1 MGYTIRQ
8 IPPDHKFCQDLSL
21 DALTCVISPEVAHA
35 VVTETG
41 TQATRERKLTAEATI
56 WVLIAMTLY
65 AHLALGDVVRKVAQG
80 LRFIWPD
87 PTIAV
92 AGAPA
97 LVYRR
102 YQVGERPLQA
112 LFARVARPLAT
123 PATVGAF
130 RYGLRLM
137 AIDGT
142 VEDAPDSPANA
153 AAFGRQRGSRGD
165 SAFPQVRGVY
175 LVECATH
182 AIVDAVFGPYALG
195 ERVGALALLH
205 SLTRGM
211 LVLWDGG
218 FHSYDLRAATRG
230 RGAHVLAR
238 LPARV
243 VPQVIRPLSDGST
256 LAYLRAPRGSPRTH
270 LLVRVITYTLTDP
283 ARPGYGEV
291 HRVITTLLNP
301 VLAPAT
307 DLVNLYHER
316 WEIELTIDEVDTH
329 QRLAGRPLRSRKPE
343 GVRQELYALLLAH
356 YAVRALMHE
365 AALRD
370 GLDPDRLSFV
380 HALRV
385 ITDAVPEFQMI
396 APHLLPLLYARLLA
410 DSAAVRLPPRRNRT
424 NPRVVKR
431 KMSKFALKRVHHAER
446 PPLTRSFADAVSLI

>member
-21 DALTCVISPEVAHA
+21 DALTRVIPPETVHA
-35 VVTETG
+35 VVMDTG

-65 AHLALGDVVRKVAQG
+65 APLALGDVVRKVAQG

-123 PATVGAF
+123 TATVGAF
-130 RYGLRLM
+130 RYGLRLL

-142 VEDAPDSPANA
+142 VEDAPDTPANA
-153 AAFGRQRGSRGD
+153 AAFGRQHGSRGD

-182 AIVDAVFGPYALG
+182 AIIDAVFGPYALS
-195 ERVGALALLH
+195 ERVGALVLLRA
-205 SLTRGM
+205 LTRGM
-211 LVLWDGG
+211 LVLWDAG
-218 FHSYDLRAATRG
+218 FHSYDLLAATRG

-243 VPQVIRPLSDGST
+243 VPQVIRPLPDGST
-256 LAYLRAPRGSPRTH
+256 LAYLRAPRGRRTR

-291 HRVITTLLNP
+291 HRVITTVLNP
-301 VLAPAT
+301 VLAPAH
-307 DLVNLYHER
+307 DLVSLYHER

-329 QRLAGRPLRSRKPE
+329 QRLAGRPLRSRKPD

-365 AALRD
+365 AALHE

-396 APHLLPLLYARLLA
+396 APHLLSLLYERLLT
-410 DSAAVRLPPRRNRT
+410 DIAAVHLPPRRNRT

-446 PPLTRSFADAVSLI
+446 PPLTHSFADAVALI

>member
-8 IPPDHKFCQDLSL
+8 IQPDHKFCQDLSL
-21 DALTCVISPEVAHA
+21 DALTRVIPPETVRA

-41 TQATRERKLTAEATI
+41 TRATRERKLTAEATI

-65 AHLALGDVVRKVAQG
+65 TPLALGDVVRKVAQG

-102 YQVGERPLQA
+102 YQLGARPLQA

-130 RYGLRLM
+130 RYGLRLL
-137 AIDGT
+137 ALDGT
-142 VEDAPDSPANA
+142 VEDAPDTPANA

-175 LVECATH
+175 LAECGTH
-182 AIVDAVFGPYALG
+182 AIVDAEFGPYAMG
-195 ERVGALALLH
+195 ERVGALALLR
-205 SLTRGM
+205 SIARGM
-211 LVLWDGG
+211 LVLWDSG
-218 FHSYDLRAATRG
+218 FHSYALLAAVRG

-238 LPARV
+238 VPAHV
-243 VPQVIRPLSDGST
+243 VPQPVRPLADGST
-256 LAYLRAPRGSPRTH
+256 LAYLRAPRGRRQAR

-283 ARPGYGEV
+283 ARPGYGET
-291 HRVITTLLNP
+291 HRVLTTLLNP
-301 VLAPAT
+301 VLAPAH
-307 DLVNLYHER
+307 DLVCLYHER
-316 WEIELTIDEVDTH
+316 WEIELVIDEVDTH
-329 QRLAGRPLRSRKPE
+329 QRLAGRPLRSRKPD
-343 GVRQELYALLLAH
+343 GVLQELYALLLAH

-365 AALRD
+365 AALQQD
-370 GLDPDRLSFV
+370 LDPDRLSFV

-385 ITDAVPEFQMI
+385 ITDAVPEFQMV
-396 APHLLPLLYARLLA
+396 APQAVPLLYERLLA
-410 DSAAVRLPPRRNRT
+410 DIAAGRLPPRRNRT

-446 PPLTRSFADAVSLI
+446 PPLTRPFAAAVALI

>member
-8 IPPDHKFCQDLSL
+8 ITPDHKFCRDLSL
-21 DALTCVISPEVAHA
+21 DALGRVIPPETVRA
-35 VVTETG
+35 VVAEAG
-41 TQATRERKLTAEATI
+41 AQATRERKLTAEATI
-56 WVLIAMTLY
+56 WVLIGMTLY
-65 AHLALGDVVRKVAQG
+65 GHLALGAVVRKVAQG

-102 YQVGERPLQA
+102 YQVGERPLRD

-123 PATVGAF
+123 PRTPGAF

-142 VEDAPDSPANA
+142 VEEAPDTPAND

-175 LVECATH
+175 LAECGTH
-182 AIVDAVFGPYALG
+182 ALVDAEFRPYATG
-195 ERVGALALLH
+195 EREAALPLLR
-205 SLTRGM
+205 SIARGM
-211 LVLWDGG
+211 LVLWDCG
-218 FHSYDLRAATRG
+218 FHSYDLLAAVRR

-238 LPARV
+238 LPATV
-243 VPQVIRPLSDGST
+243 VPQPIRALPDGST
-256 LAYLRAPRGSPRTH
+256 LAYLRAPRGGRDKR
-270 LLVRVITYTLTDP
+270 LLVRVITYTLSDP

-291 HRVITTLLNP
+291 HRVVTTLLNP
-301 VLAPAT
+301 TLAPAL
-307 DLVNLYHER
+307 DLVCLYHER
-316 WEIELTIDEVDTH
+316 WEIELTIDEIDTH
-329 QRLAGRPLRSRKPE
+329 QRLAGHPLRSRKPE

-365 AALRD
+365 AALQQ
-370 GLDPDRLSFV
+370 GLAPDRLSFV

-385 ITDAVPEFQMI
+385 IADAAPEFQMV
-396 APHLLPLLYARLLA
+396 APHALPLLYARLLA
-410 DSAAVRLPPRRNRT
+410 DIAAGRLPPRRNRT

-431 KMSKFALKRVHHAER
+431 KMSKFKLKRAHHAEQ
-446 PPLTRSFADAVSLI
+446 PPLTRSFADAVALI

>member
-1 MGYTIRQ
+1 
-8 IPPDHKFCQDLSL
+8 
-21 DALTCVISPEVAHA
+21 
-35 VVTETG
+35 
-41 TQATRERKLTAEATI
+41 
-56 WVLIAMTLY
+56 MTLY
-65 AHLALGDVVRKVAQG
+65 GHLALGAVMRKVAQG

-102 YQVGERPLQA
+102 YHLGERPLRD
-112 LFARVARPLAT
+112 LYTRVARPLAT
-123 PATVGAF
+123 PQTPGAF
-130 RYGLRLM
+130 RYGLRLV

-142 VEDAPDSPANA
+142 VEDAPDTPANA
-153 AAFGRQRGSRGD
+153 AAFGRQHGSRGD

-175 LVECATH
+175 LAECGTH
-182 AIVDAVFGPYALG
+182 ALVDAEFRPYATG
-195 ERVGALALLH
+195 EREMAVSLLRAI
-205 SLTRGM
+205 TRGM

-218 FHSYDLRAATRG
+218 FHSYDLLAAVRR

-238 LPARV
+238 LPATV
-243 VPQVIRPLSDGST
+243 VPQQVRQLADGST
-256 LAYLRAPRGSPRTH
+256 LAYLRAPKGGRRAR

-283 ARPGYGEV
+283 ARPGYGDT

-301 VLAPAT
+301 ALAPAH
-307 DLVNLYHER
+307 DLVCRYHER
-316 WEIELTIDEVDTH
+316 WAIELVIDEVDTH

-365 AALRD
+365 AALRQ

-385 ITDAVPEFQMI
+385 IADAAPEFQMV
-396 APHLLPLLYARLLA
+396 APHAVPLLYARLLA
-410 DSAAVRLPPRRNRT
+410 DIAAGRLPPRRNRT

-446 PPLTRSFADAVSLI
+446 PPLTRSFAEAVALI